1 MLPDAYCCSYT
12 GHMTTNQTTLT
23 NYIYNGVQ
31 QRADAG
37 AQSAQGASLNIKI
50 CGDCGGKVV
59 FVQSAKTDKW
69 YLANVFTYK
78 TGNFYYVKSDPHFK
92 TCGIKQATNTVAEL
106 LEQIK
111 ELNAGQKAEFE
122 KACESAP
129 ADADRNKIAAKI
141 FFDTEVK
148 IEEINAEIA
157 RLRAEG
163 ARN

>member
-1 MLPDAYCCSYT
+1 
-12 GHMTTNQTTLT
+12 MTTNQTTLT

-106 LEQIK
+106 LEDVKTLTAARHAEMDRILSEQADNTD
-111 ELNAGQKAEFE
+111 NAQVRTMVAEAVAEF
-122 KACESAP
+122 
-129 ADADRNKIAAKI
+129 DQ
-141 FFDTEVK
+141 K
-148 IEEINAEIA
+148 IEAVNTEIA